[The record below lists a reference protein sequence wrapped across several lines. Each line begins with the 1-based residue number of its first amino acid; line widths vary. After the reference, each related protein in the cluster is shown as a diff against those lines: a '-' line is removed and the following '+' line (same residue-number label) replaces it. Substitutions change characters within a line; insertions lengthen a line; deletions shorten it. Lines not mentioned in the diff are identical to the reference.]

1 MKVLYITHNLHS
13 GGAANYAKRVISC
26 QGGLVDRQE
35 VYVGSLGNSELPEY
49 LLGTAGN
56 GAFKTFKADLANA
69 LDIGLRSLERAKQH
83 KHRSLNLVG
92 ALSARAI
99 NSSSSDLVDLFWIGH
114 GLISLRQLEKIEK
127 PLVWHCLDMW
137 PFTTS
142 EHYVHEDEDRVF
154 DKDGVK
160 FRNRYFSVFNLDTKV
175 YKRKSRLRRKQI
187 TYIHPSKWL
196 EKVAL
201 NSELTSDAKHFVIP
215 PPIDLEF
222 FQFRPP
228 RRNVGNTRDSFAI
241 GFGGGLS
248 GRKGWHEAKSLFLR
262 LQAIRG
268 DFRFVHF
275 GCNSPDQQLAVFP
288 NYEFRGSF
296 DVGDESLVTLLN
308 DLELL
313 LFPSLFDAYGLLGQ
327 EAQACG
333 AAIAVRKDTGAES
346 IIEEG
351 VSGFSFVNSD
361 DLLAKVI
368 SFIDKPKSE
377 MLEIRQQARLR
388 AEKYWSYEKI
398 AELTLDVYEQALR

>member
-1 MKVLYITHNLHS
+1 M
-13 GGAANYAKRVISC
+13 
-26 QGGLVDRQE
+26 
-35 VYVGSLGNSELPEY
+35 
-49 LLGTAGN
+49 
-56 GAFKTFKADLANA
+56 
-69 LDIGLRSLERAKQH
+69 
-83 KHRSLNLVG
+83 
-92 ALSARAI
+92 
-99 NSSSSDLVDLFWIGH
+99 
-114 GLISLRQLEKIEK
+114 
-127 PLVWHCLDMW
+127 
-137 PFTTS
+137 
-142 EHYVHEDEDRVF
+142 
-154 DKDGVK
+154 
-160 FRNRYFSVFNLDTKV
+160 
-175 YKRKSRLRRKQI
+175 
-187 TYIHPSKWL
+187 
-196 EKVAL
+196 
-201 NSELTSDAKHFVIP
+201 
-215 PPIDLEF
+215 
-222 FQFRPP
+222 
-228 RRNVGNTRDSFAI
+228 
-241 GFGGGLS
+241 
-248 GRKGWHEAKSLFLR
+248 FLR
-262 LQAIRG
+262 LQAIGG

-313 LFPSLFDAYGLLGQ
+313 LFPYLFDAYGLLGQ

-377 MLEIRQQARLR
+377 MLKIRQQARLR